1 MQLTAIQKAE
11 VRNEDERE
19 AELVVAK
26 KERRLV
32 PVRLDSYK
40 PLREVVFDSLRE
52 AIINGTLRPGER
64 LMEIQ
69 LAEELGVS
77 RTPVR
82 EAIRKLELEGF
93 VVMVPRKG
101 AYVAGISLKDI
112 ADVFEVRAA
121 LEALASGLA
130 AERITSE
137 ELEELERILVRKAEI
152 IAEGSVTEFVQ
163 SDTQFHDALYRSS
176 RNQRLIQI
184 LNNLQDEIQRFR
196 SVSLAYSGRMQEALE
211 EHRKIVEAL
220 AERNI
225 SLAQSLAWE
234 HIENAEN
241 TLLEAVR
248 RDRPEGVDSDDQQG

>member
-1 MQLTAIQKAE
+1 M
-11 VRNEDERE
+11 
-19 AELVVAK
+19 AK
-26 KERRLV
+26 QERRLV
-32 PVRLDSYK
+32 PVKLDLYK

-52 AIINGTLRPGER
+52 AIIGGVLRPGER

-112 ADVFEVRAA
+112 ADVFEVRAS
-121 LEALASGLA
+121 LEALAAALS
-130 AERITSE
+130 AERITDD
-137 ELEELERILVRKAEI
+137 ELEDLERILVRKAEI
-152 IAEGSVTEFVQ
+152 ITDGNVAEFVEH
-163 SDTQFHDALYRSS
+163 DTKFHDCIYQCS
-176 RNQRLIQI
+176 RNQRLIQMLI
-184 LNNLQDEIQRFR
+184 TIRDEIQRFR
-196 SVSLAYSGRMQEALE
+196 AVSLAFPGRMKEALE

-225 SLAQSLAWE
+225 SQAQASAWD

-241 TLLEAVR
+241 SLLETIR
-248 RDRPEGVDSDDQQG
+248 RTQPEGVDNNDHQG